1 MKGQIYTYVLT
12 FLGAPIALFYP
23 LIGLFIYINFAIVQP
38 ASMWYWVSMPP
49 HHAKIVAIAMLVGW
63 AMKGLGD
70 WGLGRSTAVV
80 LSLIGFLGWAVVGW
94 AFCSNPPLAQNFLIS
109 MVKIILPFMVGMT
122 LINTT
127 GRLKGLVWTLV
138 LSQGYVAYEL
148 NLSYYAGVNRL
159 TFEGFGGMDNN
170 YVAVAMVAGTGLAFF
185 LGLSERRIWLKPLA
199 FLAAVLMA
207 HAVMFSFSRGG
218 MLALIVTGVVA
229 FLLISKK
236 PMHVIAFILAVL
248 IGLRLAGP
256 QVRERFSS
264 VFVDPEERDASATSR
279 LESWKACWTVMKKEP
294 VLGVGPNHWRS
305 ESRRYGLPNIEAHS
319 LWMQTGAEMGFPG
332 LALLLAFYG
341 FCVVRLYPLTR
352 RGSPVSDP
360 WLRDAARA
368 VIASLV
374 GFGVAAS
381 FVSISG
387 LELSYY
393 VVLVGALVLKFSSMP
408 ARANGTPGT
417 RSAEADTPV
426 AVPA

>member
-12 FLGAPIALFYP
+12 YLGAPIALFYP

-38 ASMWYWVSMPP
+38 ASMWYWVSMPA
-49 HHAKIVAIAMLVGW
+49 HHAKIVAIAMLAGW
-63 AMKGLGD
+63 AMKGFGD
-70 WGLGRSTAVV
+70 WGLGRSAAVV
-80 LSLIGFLGWAVVGW
+80 FSLIGFLCWAVAGW
-94 AFCSNPPLAQNFLIS
+94 TFCSNPPLAQNFLIS
-109 MVKIILPFMVGMT
+109 MVKIVLPFMVGMT
-122 LINTT
+122 LINTAS
-127 GRLKGLVWTLV
+127 RLKGLVWTLV

-148 NLSYYAGVNRL
+148 NLSYYAGINRL
-159 TFEGFGGMDNN
+159 TLEGFGGMDNN

-218 MLALIVTGVVA
+218 MLALIVTAVVA
-229 FLLISKK
+229 FLLIPKK
-236 PMHVIAFILAVL
+236 PMHVIIFILAVAL
-248 IGLRLAGP
+248 GLRLAGP

-264 VFVDPEERDASATSR
+264 VFVNPEERDASASSR

-294 VLGVGPNHWRS
+294 VLGVGPNHWRAMS
-305 ESRRYGLPNIEAHS
+305 WRYGLPGIEAHS

-360 WLRDAARA
+360 WFRDAARG

-374 GFGVAAS
+374 GFGVAAQ

-393 VVLVGALVLKFSSMP
+393 VVLVGALVLKLTSEPTRTTGPVP
-408 ARANGTPGT
+408 APAQGVGAP
-417 RSAEADTPV
+417 E
-426 AVPA
+426 AVPV